1 MRMLDVIDAKRNG
14 HKLTDAQVQY
24 FVDGVVDGSIP
35 DYQISALLMAI
46 YFQGMEASEQTKLT
60 MAMLESG
67 DQLDLT
73 KIEGIKVDKHS
84 TGGVGDKTS
93 LPLAAMVAAT
103 GIPVP
108 MISGRGLGHTGGTL
122 DKLEAIPGFKV
133 ALTEAEFINQVQQIG
148 LAIVGATGQIAPADA
163 RIYGLRDVTDTV
175 DSIPLIAS
183 SILSKKLA
191 SGTDALVIDVKTGAG
206 AFMKEMADAQKLAHA
221 LVEIANG
228 AGVNS
233 MAIISDMNQPLGNKI
248 GNSLEIE
255 ESIEV
260 LQGNGPADLMELIL
274 TLGSQMVVLGKKA
287 ATLDAARQLL
297 EQTITD
303 GSALYKFRQMIEMQG
318 GDPAVIE
325 HPKIMPQA
333 KYHFEIKA
341 QTAGVVSQIT
351 ADEMGIAS
359 MLLGGGRAA
368 KEDQLDYSVGLVLH
382 HKIGDQVQVGDALV
396 TVYSNQED
404 IAQVEKLIRDN
415 FIIGASATAP
425 QLIHE
430 VITDWQKAGNTY
442 GRTKWVV

>member
-1 MRMLDVIDAKRNG
+1 MLDVIDAKRNG
-14 HKLTDAQVQY
+14 RKLTDEQIQY

-46 YFQGMEASEQTKLT
+46 YFQGMATSEQTKLT

-67 DQLDLT
+67 DQLDLA
-73 KIEGIKVDKHS
+73 KIDGIKVDKHS

-133 ALTEAEFINQVQQIG
+133 ALTEEEFIKQVQQTG

-191 SGTDALVIDVKTGAG
+191 SGTDALVIDVKTGSG

-221 LVEIANG
+221 LVQIANE

-255 ESIEV
+255 ESIEI
-260 LQGNGPADLMELIL
+260 LKGQGPADLMELIL
-274 TLGSQMVVLGKKA
+274 TLGSQMVILGQKA
-287 ATLDAARQLL
+287 TDLVSARQLL
-297 EQTITD
+297 QQTITD
-303 GSALYKFRQMIEMQG
+303 GSALKKFAQMIEMQG
-318 GDPAVIE
+318 GDPAVIDQPE
-325 HPKIMPQA
+325 IMPQA
-333 KYHFEIKA
+333 KYHFDIKA
-341 QTAGVVSQIT
+341 TRAGFVSQIT
-351 ADEMGIAS
+351 ADEMGVAS

-382 HKIGDQVQVGDALV
+382 HKIGDQVNVGDSLV

-404 IAQVEKLIRDN
+404 ITQVEKLIRDN
-415 FIIGASATAP
+415 FVIGDPTAAP

-430 VITDWQKAGNTY
+430 VITD
-442 GRTKWVV
+442 